1 MEVHP
6 SMKLLSFLPQ
16 EKKFF
21 TYLGELAQAANTCV
35 RHLQTL
41 LHTDDAAITE
51 HSSHG
56 ISESKSHAKQQLQTL
71 NEEVCR
77 TFVTPFER
85 EDLQEFAT
93 VLYTI
98 PKLTDKIKDRLIA
111 HNLASRDNDFNKM
124 MDLVIRMADALD
136 AVMEEIFNGHKL
148 QRIHAKAAVIH
159 ELEDQGDVLLGQ
171 LILDGFNNIE
181 DTRELILRKD
191 LYEMLEDITDSYRDA
206 ANVAL
211 QIALK
216 HS

>member
-1 MEVHP
+1 
-6 SMKLLSFLPQ
+6 MKLFSLLPQ

-21 TYLGELAQAANTCV
+21 TLLGELAQAANTCV
-35 RHLQTL
+35 RNLQTL
-41 LHTDDAAITE
+41 LNSTDAAVIE
-51 HSSHG
+51 HASQG
-56 ISESKSHAKQQLQTL
+56 ISQAKSHAKHQMQTL

-85 EDLQEFAT
+85 EDLQAFAS
-93 VLYTI
+93 VLYTV
-98 PKLTDKIKDRLIA
+98 PKLTEKIKNRLTA
-111 HNLASRDNDFNKM
+111 HHLVSRDNDFNKM

-136 AVMEEIFNGHKL
+136 EVMEEIFNGHKL
-148 QRIHAKAAVIH
+148 QNIHAKAAVLH

-171 LILDGFNNIE
+171 LILDGFNHIE

-191 LYEMLEDITDSYRDA
+191 LYEMLEDITDYYRDA

-216 HS
+216 HT